1 MNMKTFWLAF
11 VTREL
16 PHCKGQ
22 ESVSDLY
29 ENVEFFLN
37 DVNVCYCL
45 CHLDDVVVPE
55 QRGKKK
61 LWNVCTVETT
71 DTAFNK
77 CFSTGLLQKCAAS
90 SSVKLSTRVWSKRPV
105 HSFLCHFMWRIE
117 HERMSSFFGEKS
129 QLTLLYRNT
138 LLMVIVAER
147 MDYIQIAVI
156 FNNYDMIIILL
167 LNNYLQW
174 LLAW

>member
-1 MNMKTFWLAF
+1 
-11 VTREL
+11 
-16 PHCKGQ
+16 
-22 ESVSDLY
+22 
-29 ENVEFFLN
+29 
-37 DVNVCYCL
+37 
-45 CHLDDVVVPE
+45 
-55 QRGKKK
+55 
-61 LWNVCTVETT
+61 
-71 DTAFNK
+71 
-77 CFSTGLLQKCAAS
+77 
-90 SSVKLSTRVWSKRPV
+90 
-105 HSFLCHFMWRIE
+105 
-117 HERMSSFFGEKS
+117 MSSFFGEKS